1 MRATTPSFRVRRA
14 GDFEAR
20 AKRPGADAHGGLL
33 STRVDQTLDGN
44 DKVLAIGEARRGSC
58 PKRPKIDDG
67 REARIVEEVPAHP
80 TIGLIDLPAT
90 PAVRALHGSA
100 E

>member
-1 MRATTPSFRVRRA
+1 MPVPDVIIELEQNSTTGA
-14 GDFEAR
+14 AYE
-20 AKRPGADAHGGLL
+20 RPGRA
-33 STRVDQTLDGN
+33 N

-58 PKRPKIDDG
+58 PKRPKNDDR

-80 TIGLIDLPAT
+80 AIGLIDFPAT

-100 E
+100 VSRLRATPPTFAS